1 MGERGCGG
9 NVSGYPLILHL
20 PVERLSY
27 LGNAIQGDLMARGKP
42 VDLGTL
48 TFATRQEALGHFK
61 AMLARYRP
69 EQTVGDADALELAEL
84 IKRHPERAE
93 KVGPGVHHF
102 EVMHAEFNTKCFA
115 IVRTNGTRVD
125 FSYRVCVNSG
135 P

>member
-1 MGERGCGG
+1 MTWER
-9 NVSGYPLILHL
+9 SLILHL

-27 LGNAIQGDLMARGKP
+27 FRDENKGYLMARGKP
-42 VDLGTL
+42 VHLGTL
-48 TFATRQEALGHFK
+48 SFATRQEALAHFK

-69 EQTVGDADALELAEL
+69 EQTVGDADASELAEL
-84 IKRHPERAE
+84 IKRHPDHDE

-102 EVMHAEFNTKCFA
+102 EVMHADFNTKCFA

-125 FSYRVCVNSG
+125 FSYKVCVNSG